1 MQVGLIVIS
10 LASAAVNTFYNWQRL
25 VLRTRVSGL
34 IRDGFHKGHGLPK
47 KKKKKKCPSI
57 DRSRRELLKSAFLF
71 CQRGQEGAHCPCG
84 AGRRDLIFSEMC
96 GFRDTQGR
104 QRAQGSVSSRLPLS
118 HERPWVKGR
127 FTSHARQLLDHLSA
141 FASWS
146 LSSQPARNCR
156 QKSTGRGAGSS
167 SFWSQPLLPLGQ
179 TVKEEAAKAQTTA
192 EASEEKAGARG

>member
-1 MQVGLIVIS
+1 MCVCVCVCVCVYYTLNLADLNRVTGLV
-10 LASAAVNTFYNWQRL
+10 
-25 VLRTRVSGL
+25 
-34 IRDGFHKGHGLPK
+34 RDSFDKGHGLKK

-127 FTSHARQLLDHLSA
+127 FNSITCSSITWGCGPSLRLCILVALFTACQKLQAKTYRA
-141 FASWS
+141 WS
-146 LSSQPARNCR
+146 L
-156 QKSTGRGAGSS
+156 AGSS